1 MKANCRQTTVKLTAS
16 KIGSHIIIM
25 VRIVTKYAKKFL
37 HQVFP
42 DCRILGD
49 SFVSQ

>member
-16 KIGSHIIIM
+16 KIGSHIM